1 MSEAS
6 SNSPVIDSLIVK
18 ELRAE
23 KFGVAAAPA
32 VSALSLGA
40 TNWTTISTFNCDAAS
55 NDNLSDAIGMILKVL
70 HENGMMQGA
79 VTA

>member
-1 MSEAS
+1 MAE
-6 SNSPVIDSLIVK
+6 PVSDYMQLQ
-18 ELRAE
+18 ELKTG
-23 KFGVAAAPA
+23 KFSVGA
-32 VSALSLGA
+32 VETPIISALSLGA

-70 HENGMMQGA
+70 HDYGMMQGA